1 MPQENTPELFA
12 MMRYL
17 HRLSKAIKN
26 GAKMAI
32 DGCPKCHFM
41 MLKAVLINIEERGQD
56 GTIYVSDLAAG
67 VRQPLPAVSRALRQ
81 LEQDG
86 LIERITDPNDRRK
99 TLVRATEKG
108 LAASRQC
115 ETALNNYFAGV
126 MQHLTPQQR
135 AQFHELKDVL
145 LDAVTAENAE
155 LQSNSK
161 GDNQDG

>member
-1 MPQENTPELFA
+1 MPQENAPDLA
-12 MMRYL
+12 AVMHDL
-17 HRLSKAIKN
+17 QRLRSGIKR
-26 GAKMAI
+26 GTKTAL

-41 MLKAVLINIEERGQD
+41 MLEGVLANIEQHGKD
-56 GTIYVSDLAAG
+56 GSIYVSDLAAAI
-67 VRQPLPAVSRALRQ
+67 RQPMPAVSRALRQ

-135 AQFHELKDVL
+135 VQFHELKDAL

-155 LQSNSK
+155 QQSILK